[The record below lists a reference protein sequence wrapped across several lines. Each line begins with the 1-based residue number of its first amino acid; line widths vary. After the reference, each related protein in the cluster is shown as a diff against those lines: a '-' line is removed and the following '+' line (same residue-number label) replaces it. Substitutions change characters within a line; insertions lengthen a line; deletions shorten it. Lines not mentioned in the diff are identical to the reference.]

1 MTTDT
6 VASPL
11 PSRMTRAQGEDLVAR
26 WRASG
31 LSQSAFCRQQGYP
44 EKRLWRWAA
53 ALRHDPSPALLR
65 ADGSGGFTAV
75 VAGSGVRIRLASGAA
90 IELDA
95 HCDTQLLR
103 RVLEALC

>member
-1 MTTDT
+1 MTTAD

-53 ALRHDPSPALLR
+53 VLRHDPAPSA
-65 ADGSGGFTAV
+65 ATNVGSAGFTTV
-75 VAGSGVRIRLASGAA
+75 VVGSGVRVRLASGVA
-90 IELDA
+90 IEVDVHFDA
-95 HCDTQLLR
+95 QLLR
-103 RVLEALC
+103 RVLDALC